1 MQKGTPKWQRGKRRQ
16 GKKSSV
22 HRRIFYLQWLEKI
35 DAIHLYFWY
44 LPCVFVFRL
53 ETLRKHARRRLGLDL
68 IEPSNPNLDADEY
81 AVAVPTTAQKST
93 VSSLARTKATEVE
106 KSKVNFIYIDCHYL
120 FLFMFL
126 LSSCFL
132 IIKCNKTTYKKLP
145 SL

>member
-1 MQKGTPKWQRGKRRQ
+1 MISDLRF
-16 GKKSSV
+16 S
-22 HRRIFYLQWLEKI
+22 
-35 DAIHLYFWY
+35 
-44 LPCVFVFRL
+44 VFRL

-106 KSKVNFIYIDCHYL
+106 KSKVNFFIYIDCHYW
-120 FLFMFL
+120 FL
-126 LSSCFL
+126 
-132 IIKCNKTTYKKLP
+132 